1 MTAESSGIGSIT
13 KRVSIPGSLRLFGSW
28 LKKAQA
34 KLRLENSILFP
45 PHVTSTKFS
54 FFSKKI
60 SRRRFLERCCILLSI
75 FTIWPPFKEWGA
87 SLKESTKKTYSKWQ
101 IFMVPFIG
109 CSTIHSL
116 GRLRRIKYPASQVE
130 VGIQTSQQSPIVFIL
145 FFHKI
150 LPLSLSQFFFRISV
164 NLENRGSIT
173 IWLTSCLTCL
183 NSTKQVNML
192 IIQHKQS
199 SWIQK
204 NKPEVSHTVMCSSY
218 QYIFGPVQWLNRQ
231 SSPS

>member
-1 MTAESSGIGSIT
+1 M
-13 KRVSIPGSLRLFGSW
+13 LFSPRFF
-28 LKKAQA
+28 LQ
-34 KLRLENSILFP
+34 
-45 PHVTSTKFS
+45 KFLNE
-54 FFSKKI
+54 
-60 SRRRFLERCCILLSI
+60 RRFLSFVVFCILLSI

-173 IWLTSCLTCL
+173 IWLTSCLTGL
-183 NSTKQVNML
+183 DSTKLVNL
-192 IIQHKQS
+192 YLIQHKLN
-199 SWIQK
+199 SWILTIQTGGQ
-204 NKPEVSHTVMCSSY
+204 PYSDT
-218 QYIFGPVQWLNRQ
+218 
-231 SSPS
+231 